1 MSRTAVRATF
11 FSKGQNA
18 WVAEDQIMKS
28 PFPGVDP
35 YLERHWGDVHQR
47 FITYVCDV
55 IQPRLPDDLR
65 ARMQERVYIE
75 IPEVRRGEYYSD
87 VRVVERPSLSPLTGS
102 ATAVAEPPSATEGN
116 GECAPAEPI
125 LIHVDIEP
133 TTESFIEIID
143 VKSGHR
149 VVTAVEVLSPTNKRP
164 AEGQRLYL
172 KKRHDFKLAGV
183 NTVEIDLLRGGDRTL
198 MVPQALV
205 PAAHRTAYQVCVW
218 RAAEH
223 DTFAVYPITLRER
236 LPVIKVPLRPTD
248 QDVLLNLQAILD
260 QCYRNGG
267 YDDIDYRDEPDPP
280 LPPGDAAWA
289 DALLREHGRR

>member
-1 MSRTAVRATF
+1 
-11 FSKGQNA
+11 
-18 WVAEDQIMKS
+18 MKS

-47 FITYVCDV
+47 FVTYVCDA

-75 IPEVRRGEYYSD
+75 IPELRRGEYYPD
-87 VRVVERPSLSPLTGS
+87 VRAVERPSRAPLHGS
-102 ATAVAEPPSATEGN
+102 ATAVAEPPSTTEGN
-116 GECAPAEPI
+116 GECTPTEPI

-133 TTESFIEIID
+133 TTESLIEIID
-143 VKSGHR
+143 VKAGHR

-164 AEGQRLYL
+164 TEGQRLYL
-172 KKRHDFKLAGV
+172 KKRQDFKLAGV
-183 NTVEIDLLRGGDRTL
+183 NTVEIDLLRGGDRML
-198 MVPQALV
+198 MVPEALV
-205 PAAHRTAYQVCVW
+205 PAAHRTAFQVCIW

-236 LPVIKVPLRPTD
+236 LPVIKIPLRPTD

-267 YDDIDYRDEPDPP
+267 YDDIDYRAEPDPT